1 MIHNHSAA
9 EKWPGPTIGSRVRPP
24 LDHHPK
30 ASQDTWG
37 QRAIAAPTL
46 TFAPSKRPFRS
57 SPGSRGSPDLVGHP
71 RPQSEV
77 AFVVPMRF
85 EVFWTV
91 PGGRSVSTRAFDLEG
106 ELARR
111 GIPLPEEIDV
121 APST

>member
-1 MIHNHSAA
+1 M
-9 EKWPGPTIGSRVRPP
+9 
-24 LDHHPK
+24 
-30 ASQDTWG
+30 
-37 QRAIAAPTL
+37 PTL

-57 SPGSRGSPDLVGHP
+57 PPGSRGIPDLVGRP

-85 EVFWTV
+85 EVFRTV
-91 PGGRSVSTRAFDLEG
+91 PGGQSVGTRAFDLEG